1 MEQTANESYQ
11 QVREPPAR
19 HAWCVAELK
28 HCNNETWSTA
38 LIRCLWSWIV
48 DQTTA
53 ALSGDWQTD
62 GTALPYL
69 FRVGRSFELASQL
82 TQYLSG
88 VWCTSCVTCAGPS
101 RTTCVHVQFGGQ
113 NANPVSKHH
122 RRVLPSYLRTG
133 GEVARLA

>member
-38 LIRCLWSWIV
+38 LIRCLWSRIV

-82 TQYLSG
+82 TVFVWSVLHVLCHLRWPVTHDVRKRAVWWAKRQPADTQQARACASFLSI
-88 VWCTSCVTCAGPS
+88 
-101 RTTCVHVQFGGQ
+101 
-113 NANPVSKHH
+113 
-122 RRVLPSYLRTG
+122 
-133 GEVARLA
+133 